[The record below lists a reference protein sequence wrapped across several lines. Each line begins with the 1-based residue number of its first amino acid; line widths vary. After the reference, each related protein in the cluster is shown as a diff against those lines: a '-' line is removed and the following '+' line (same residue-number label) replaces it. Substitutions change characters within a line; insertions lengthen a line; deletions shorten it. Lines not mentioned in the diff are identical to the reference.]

1 MDLLGLQGGHTFIK
15 VLLSVKLNLSCA
27 IYVYFSNIR
36 WSSKEFGYANDDRYS
51 QSACSSRTNSLEEG
65 HCGCCYAICGASLTL
80 RLFLHIIKLAEY
92 VAFQI
97 TQLINK

>member
-1 MDLLGLQGGHTFIK
+1 
-15 VLLSVKLNLSCA
+15 
-27 IYVYFSNIR
+27 
-36 WSSKEFGYANDDRYS
+36 
-51 QSACSSRTNSLEEG
+51 
-65 HCGCCYAICGASLTL
+65 LTL